1 MQLIFQMQQ
10 LANDQEYLIICN
22 HSEEINK
29 LVADI
34 ARQNYTAPREGF
46 IMDNLQ
52 SVMELSDNYN
62 SLIMDKLV
70 CTIPTRLNAMEGST
84 VLAATS
90 LLGRKTHFFILRN

>member
-34 ARQNYTAPREGF
+34 ARQNYTAPREVEKPRDFDPFGQTG
-46 IMDNLQ
+46 LPP
-52 SVMELSDNYN
+52 LA
-62 SLIMDKLV
+62 
-70 CTIPTRLNAMEGST
+70 TI
-84 VLAATS
+84 
-90 LLGRKTHFFILRN
+90 

>member
-52 SVMELSDNYN
+52 SVMELSD
-62 SLIMDKLV
+62 KALV
-70 CTIPTRLNAMEGST
+70 YQYVVKWHINCISIFKR
-84 VLAATS
+84 
-90 LLGRKTHFFILRN
+90 RHI